1 MRIDVVY
8 FERGTIAQTNRR
20 ASGGIAAWV
29 SGADIIEGR
38 TPGFIA
44 AHPLHPGANAVFFV
58 WPVRGGVRMDA
69 GWMTFAESKD
79 LPPKAMIATREATV
93 YDRAL
98 LKMAAAYWK
107 DFTRLEPLFAS
118 RMATSFVDCS
128 KSFDELFRTAP
139 KPLREN
145 FRRDM
150 HIILSWQG
158 WSIGRFEKGKLTN
171 ISRELAKTGFKA
183 SPDLLRKLRDK
194 YKLPDLE

>member
-1 MRIDVVY
+1 MKIAVVH

-20 ASGGIAAWV
+20 ASGGVAAWV
-29 SGADIIEGR
+29 SGADIREGK

-58 WPVRGGVRMDA
+58 WPVRGGVRLEA

-79 LPPKAMIATREATV
+79 LPPNALITTREASV

-107 DFTRLEPLFAS
+107 DFTRLEPKFAA
-118 RMATSFVDCS
+118 RNADSFVDCF
-128 KSFDELFRTAP
+128 KSFDEHFCTAAK

-158 WSIGRFEKGKLTN
+158 WAARVEKMKLTA
-171 ISRELAKTGFKA
+171 ISRELAKSGFKV